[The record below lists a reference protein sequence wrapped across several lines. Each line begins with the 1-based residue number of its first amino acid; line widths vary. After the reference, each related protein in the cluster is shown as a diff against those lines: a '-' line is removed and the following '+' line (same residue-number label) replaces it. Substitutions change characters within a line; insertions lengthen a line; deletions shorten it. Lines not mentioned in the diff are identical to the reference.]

1 MDMDV
6 PLLQTH
12 RDSAEAL
19 FRQRGQWRQAEG
31 ISSRSLQRL
40 EQRLRLHLHV
50 LARVPP
56 EADAPEPSD
65 PAAAFVRLAAAL
77 QGANSEQ
84 RNAAASRALEWL
96 GGEVPPLRDAAFH
109 ALALYPVPEAI
120 EETRRAWEDTP
131 GLRTALVDIWR
142 IQGTSVPRGLL
153 NQGELHAHDAA
164 LQAAVLRYS
173 ADWPEAG
180 LSVFRPYYH
189 ALTDDPFARI
199 AEHGLLAE
207 ALRGGLLRGDADAA
221 LALRRAI
228 EQQAGPEEAAPLL
241 RLAALS
247 GAADFH
253 PILQQH
259 ARNEP
264 ESGYRLLAL
273 WGRREAVD
281 DLLEGLESPR
291 DNAPAAVA
299 WQLLTGQRLPR
310 RPRMQVVG
318 EQEPEAATGES
329 IADSEAARRWWSA
342 TRESW
347 APEERRLLGRPLSAA
362 TPLAWLADEAGA
374 PAADALDL
382 LGLQLG
388 RPVGVAPE
396 TWILRRQECLAS
408 LDISE
413 PAAPQVAHA

>member
-19 FRQRGQWRQAEG
+19 FRQRAQWRQAEG
-31 ISSRSLQRL
+31 IAARSLLRL
-40 EQRLRLHLHV
+40 ERRLRLHLHV
-50 LARVPP
+50 LAQVPP
-56 EADAPEPSD
+56 EADAPEPSNT
-65 PAAAFVRLAAAL
+65 AAAFVRLAAAL
-77 QGANSEQ
+77 QGTDGQLRA
-84 RNAAASRALEWL
+84 AAASRALEWL
-96 GGEVPPLRDAAFH
+96 GGEAPALREAAFQ
-109 ALALYPVPEAI
+109 ALALHPVPEAV
-120 EETRRAWEDTP
+120 EETRRAWEDAP
-131 GLRTALVDIWR
+131 GLRAALVDIWR
-142 IQGTSVPRGLL
+142 IQGTGVPRGLL
-153 NQGELHAHDAA
+153 NQGELHAHDAD

-173 ADWPEAG
+173 ADWPKAG

-199 AEHGLLAE
+199 AEHALLAE
-207 ALRGGLLRGDADAA
+207 ALRGGLLRGDADAV

-228 EQQAGPEEAAPLL
+228 EQQAGPDEAAPLL
-241 RLAALS
+241 RLAALC
-247 GAADFH
+247 GEPGFH
-253 PILQQH
+253 PVLQQH
-259 ARNEP
+259 ARSEP

-299 WQLLTGQRLPR
+299 WHLLTGQRLPR

-318 EQEPEAATGES
+318 EQETEAAAGEP
-329 IADSEAARRWWSA
+329 IADVEAARQWWSA
-342 TRESW
+342 AREGW
-347 APEERRLLGRPLSAA
+347 APDERRLLGRPLS
-362 TPLAWLADEAGA
+362 LAVVLDWLADEAGA

-382 LGLQLG
+382 IGLQRG
-388 RPVGVAPE
+388 MPAGIAPE
-396 TWILRRQECLAS
+396 TWILRRQESLAA
-408 LDISE
+408 IAVPE

>member
-19 FRQRGQWRQAEG
+19 FRQREQWRQAEG
-31 ISSRSLQRL
+31 IAAHSLQRL

-50 LARVPP
+50 LAHIPP
-56 EADAPEPSD
+56 EADAPEPSNT
-65 PAAAFVRLAAAL
+65 AAAFVQLAPAL
-77 QGANSEQ
+77 EGVNGEHRA
-84 RNAAASRALEWL
+84 AAASRALEWL
-96 GGEVPPLRDAAFH
+96 GGEAPPLREAAFQ
-109 ALALYPVPEAI
+109 ALALYPVPEAV

-131 GLRTALVDIWR
+131 GLRAALVEIWR
-142 IQGTSVPRGLL
+142 IQGASVPRGLL
-153 NQGELHAHDAA
+153 NQGELHAHDVG

-189 ALTDDPFARI
+189 TLTNDPFARI
-199 AEHGLLAE
+199 AEHALLAE
-207 ALRGGLLRGDADAA
+207 ALRGGLLRGDADAV

-228 EQQAGPEEAAPLL
+228 EQQAGPDETAPLL

-247 GAADFH
+247 GEPGFH
-253 PILQQH
+253 PVLQQH
-259 ARNEP
+259 ARSEP

-291 DNAPAAVA
+291 DNAPAAAA
-299 WQLLTGQRLPR
+299 WRLLTGQRLPR

-318 EQEPEAATGES
+318 EQEPEATTGES
-329 IADSEAARRWWSA
+329 IADIEAARQWWSA
-342 TRESW
+342 AREGW
-347 APEERRLLGRPLSAA
+347 APDERRLLGRPLSAA
-362 TPLAWLADEAGA
+362 APLAWLADEAGE
-374 PAADALDL
+374 PAANALDL
-382 LGLQLG
+382 LGLQTG
-388 RPVGVAPE
+388 RPAGVAPE

-408 LDISE
+408 LDVPE

>member
-50 LARVPP
+50 LARIPP
-56 EADAPEPSD
+56 EADAPEPSNT
-65 PAAAFVRLAAAL
+65 AAAFVRLAAAL
-77 QGANSEQ
+77 QGENGEQ
-84 RNAAASRALEWL
+84 RAAAANQALEWL
-96 GGEVPPLRDAAFH
+96 GGDAPPLREAAFE
-109 ALALYPVPEAI
+109 ALALYPVPEAVA
-120 EETRRAWEDTP
+120 ETRRAWEEVPD
-131 GLRTALVDIWR
+131 LRAALVDIWR

-153 NQGELHAHDAA
+153 NQGELHAHDAG

-189 ALTDDPFARI
+189 ALNDDPFARI
-199 AEHGLLAE
+199 AEHALLAE
-207 ALRGGLLRGDADAA
+207 ALRGGLLRGDADAV

-228 EQQAGPEEAAPLL
+228 EQQAGPDETAPLL
-241 RLAALS
+241 RLAAFS
-247 GAADFH
+247 GEPGFH
-253 PILQQH
+253 PVLQQH
-259 ARNEP
+259 ARSEP
-264 ESGYRLLAL
+264 DSGYRLLAL

-291 DNAPAAVA
+291 DNAPAAAA
-299 WQLLTGQRLPR
+299 WHLLTGQRLPR

-318 EQEPEAATGES
+318 EQEPESAAGES
-329 IADSEAARRWWSA
+329 IADIEAARRWWSA
-342 TRESW
+342 TREGW
-347 APEERRLLGRPLSAA
+347 APDERRLLGRPLSAA
-362 TPLAWLADEAGA
+362 APIAWLADEAGA

-382 LGLQLG
+382 LGLHLG

-396 TWILRRQECLAS
+396 TWILRRQERLAS